1 MNVAPLNNVPGAVV
15 SLMERNN
22 VNIVIV
28 DGQIKKW
35 KGLLVGVDLPKLTA
49 AITESRNNIYSRAGV
64 ESNLFA

>member
-28 DGQIKKW
+28 DGQIEKW